1 METDY
6 FSLRLRSLTA
16 DLNVPKQ
23 TLETASQVARQAF
36 ENHRRAGATV
46 SEAIERAEDILLEN
60 LAPTLSA
67 ASRLKDILA
76 IDFAD
81 VPALSAPPH
90 FGNLVENLMP
100 LLSKP
105 ASRLTDA
112 YIVGL
117 LTDYTDTTL
126 L

>member
-6 FSLRLRSLTA
+6 FSLRLLSLTV
-16 DLNVPKQ
+16 DLNVPEQILKI
-23 TLETASQVARQAF
+23 ASGVARETF
-36 ENHRRAGATV
+36 EDHRRAGAMV
-46 SEAIERAEDILLEN
+46 SQAIERAEESLLET
-60 LAPTLSA
+60 LAPTLNA

-76 IDFAD
+76 TDFAH
-81 VPALSAPPH
+81 VPALSTPPH

-126 L
+126 Q